1 MLLVINKVIEFL
13 RFSTYKTS
21 ITLLYDG
28 LGTPNPSAKIEKRN
42 ETEGKNEVFL
52 FAGSKSKLC
61 FSQKCVHE
69 I

>member
-1 MLLVINKVIEFL
+1 MPTVFIVVNEFL

-28 LGTPNPSAKIEKRN
+28 LGSPNPSAKTRKRY

-52 FAGSKSKLC
+52 FAA
-61 FSQKCVHE
+61 
-69 I
+69 

>member
-21 ITLLYDG
+21 ITLLTINYG
-28 LGTPNPSAKIEKRN
+28 LAETNPMAKI
-42 ETEGKNEVFL
+42 GKKNHL
-52 FAGSKSKLC
+52 QA
-61 FSQKCVHE
+61 